1 MSEKKIKIIDKAD
14 VKIENKSIIVKG
26 PLGELRK
33 SFEDPRFLDIVM
45 KVEDGHFIV
54 SCNSENRKVNSM
66 VGTITA
72 HTKNMMRG
80 VTEGYT
86 YELRIVFKHFPM
98 NVSAKEEQIG
108 AGAPVR
114 SIQIK
119 NFLGEKSIRTAQ
131 IIGKTDVKINKEVVL
146 VKGINKEEVG
156 QTAANIE
163 LACKLRNRDR
173 RIFQDGIFIFDK
185 AKA

>member
-1 MSEKKIKIIDKAD
+1 MEKKIKIADKVGVKVAD
-14 VKIENKSIIVKG
+14 RGLMVKG

-33 SFEDPRFLDIVM
+33 DFNDPRFFDVIM
-45 KVEDGHFIV
+45 KVEDDHFVV
-54 SCNSENRKVNSM
+54 SCSNKSRKINAM
-66 VGTITA
+66 VGTIEA
-72 HTKNMMRG
+72 HAKNMMKG

-86 YELRIVFKHFPM
+86 YELRIIFKHFPI
-98 NVSAKEEQIG
+98 NVSAKNNMVE
-108 AGAPVR
+108 
-114 SIQIK
+114 IK

-131 IIGKTDVKINKEVVL
+131 IIGRTDVKIDKESVI

-173 RIFQDGIFIFDK
+173 RIFQDGIFIFNK
-185 AKA
+185 SKV